1 MHTLR
6 KWWPWIARVIANGK
20 SFGQRQRVHASRFQY
35 WKRSLPKIPILI
47 EVRKKARK
55 RWKSSLMEILGRLIF
70 PQKGLDPL
78 IIGPG
83 AVDAV

>member
-1 MHTLR
+1 MV
-6 KWWPWIARVIANGK
+6 AVDCQGDC
-20 SFGQRQRVHASRFQY
+20 QRQKFRTAAKGPNQQV
-35 WKRSLPKIPILI
+35 PIL
-47 EVRKKARK
+47 EALPAENSDPDRGAEKGQKTLQVQ
-55 RWKSSLMEILGRLIF
+55 LNGNFGRLIF